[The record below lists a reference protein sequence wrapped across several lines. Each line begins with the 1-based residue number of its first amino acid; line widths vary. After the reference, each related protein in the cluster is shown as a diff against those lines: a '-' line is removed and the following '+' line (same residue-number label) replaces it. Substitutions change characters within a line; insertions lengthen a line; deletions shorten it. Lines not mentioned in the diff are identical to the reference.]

1 MNEES
6 KGAFGRIQ
14 EEMDESFHPLYRKLR
29 EHLREIGI
37 VLGAIILVAASI
49 TGYQYYQEYSI
60 QTTKQEFEKIITS
73 TQGENKIQR
82 LDKLLSTAPSSLR
95 QAILMELSKIS
106 MKQEKYSQA
115 ADYWKQLAKSTSK
128 SNLEVIAK
136 LGEAKALNLQD
147 KNNRAMQILQQ
158 LSLNAPKTFQQ
169 SIKFEL
175 ARVAEEEQK
184 WQKALSAYQEMAS
197 GSKFG
202 GDRQQYIQYKIS
214 EIKQKLSS
222 KKS

>member
-1 MNEES
+1 
-6 KGAFGRIQ
+6 
-14 EEMDESFHPLYRKLR
+14 
-29 EHLREIGI
+29 
-37 VLGAIILVAASI
+37 
-49 TGYQYYQEYSI
+49 
-60 QTTKQEFEKIITS
+60 
-73 TQGENKIQR
+73 
-82 LDKLLSTAPSSLR
+82 
-95 QAILMELSKIS
+95 MELSKIS

-214 EIKQKLSS
+214 EIKQKLNS